1 MIRDEIA
8 TVVIGRNEGNRLLK
22 CLSSIDPQVS
32 CLVYVDSGSTD
43 GSVQAAER
51 LGAHVVSLDLARP
64 FTAARARNEGL
75 AVVKALSPEIPFI
88 QFIDGDCELVDGW
101 LETAAKLLHQRIDV
115 GAVCGRRRERFPEQS
130 IYNWLCDRE
139 WDGPVGD
146 VRAFGGDVMI
156 RANALEAVGGYRA
169 DVIAAEDDELSVRL
183 RAAGWRICRLQ
194 SEMTLHDASMKHFGQ
209 WWRRALRCGYAF
221 AHCAHLHG
229 APPERYFVW
238 ESRRARLW
246 GLWLPLGCLAV
257 SLILYPWGLA
267 AWLIFPLQVLR
278 QTVRNTGTLS
288 QRIAIAFFQVVARFP
303 EALGQI
309 KFTRDRFLSRPAQLI
324 EYK

>member
-1 MIRDEIA
+1 MTRDEIA
-8 TVVIGRNEGNRLLK
+8 AVVIGRNEGERLPKVL
-22 CLSSIDPQVS
+22 CSVAPHVG

-43 GSVQAAER
+43 GSAQSAER
-51 LGAHVVSLDLARP
+51 FGAHVVSLDITQP
-64 FTAARARNEGL
+64 FTAARARNEGF
-75 AVVKALSPEIPFI
+75 AAVKALSPEIPFI
-88 QFIDGDCELVDGW
+88 QFIDGDCELAGNW
-101 LETAAKLLHQRIDV
+101 LEKAAKFLHQRDDV
-115 GAVCGRRRERFPEQS
+115 GAVCGRRRERFPDLS

-156 RANALEAVGGYRA
+156 RASALETVGGYREN
-169 DVIAAEDDELSVRL
+169 VIAAEDDELSIRL
-183 RAAGWRICRLQ
+183 RMAGWRIWRLQ

-221 AHCAHLHG
+221 AQVASLHG

-238 ESRRARLW
+238 ESRRARVW
-246 GLWLPLGCLAV
+246 GLWLPFGCFVV

-278 QTVRNTGTLS
+278 QTVRNTGTPS
-288 QRIAIAFFQVVARFP
+288 QRVTIAFFQMVARFP
-303 EALGQI
+303 EALGQL
-309 KFTRDRFLSRPAQLI
+309 KFLRDRLLSRRARLI